1 MSNQNFDTNSPF
13 SSSPQPLPIAQ
24 QLGSQVY
31 LSQVQDKRHEL
42 VEDAKKPS
50 PEKQQKFS
58 DVRQSE
64 EAVPQRENK
73 MDAFFRQA
81 EEEEEREK
89 EHAKAASQ
97 ESQDS
102 APAASETIQ
111 ETPGNLQDVAT
122 PVVEIPALTKP
133 ASNSVQNVENSP
145 STNDGS
151 LQSEGT
157 PIVSGQNESPF
168 SVNSFGSSFSNPAFG
183 QPDQSIPDTSQTPPP
198 VQMAQTSPPVQM
210 DQTSPPVQ
218 MDQTTTPVQMN
229 FSAGVDVKPPTTSGP
244 TNNPSTSDGDQNTPT
259 TFASKESQQSEEAA
273 RKVTGAAALS
283 AGMAA
288 AGIGAWAS
296 QVVSDKPSE
305 NGERDGEQSISDAS
319 LMSDPSDQLRQQM
332 ANEELELQSRGS
344 LATYELS
351 NGSPQFESTV
361 VDASQSNVAQ
371 PNVEVVPQPI
381 AGEQSAGEMQA
392 AEAEVNEAEVNEA
405 DVNEAD
411 VNEAGLGESQAFEF
425 PQPTESLS
433 QVTDDIGVS
442 KQGPIAVTQTPSS
455 GISNVGS
462 GEANSQNSSPQ
473 TERPPVELL
482 EELHVPHHDP
492 EVEHARLAAEQKAQ
506 QIKAERAKLL
516 AEHPPVQARPYG
528 AAAKDEGVTASQ
540 DSGNQVP
547 RESAFQQPHPSL
559 NAGPAPAA
567 APKLRAEQKS
577 QLIEDIVNP
586 DGTTQRRKFPL
597 ELFNRHL
604 LRNLRSGVVFVD
616 HQRRVQLW
624 SKGAE
629 TMTGI
634 FSEAVMDRPLYPQT
648 FNLRFDDGAAVT
660 LEHCPIAKCLE
671 TMQNVSGDYRILN
684 ATSHEVKVG
693 ITISP
698 VIDEDR
704 YVNGAIIIFDDH
716 SVEIDLQRQ
725 LKDLYEFSVLD
736 PLTQVANRAEFERV
750 LEEYVRAFNQS
761 DSFNCSIIICDLD
774 YFKSI
779 NDKFG
784 HAVGDQ
790 ALIGFAEM
798 LKNYVRSQDL
808 VARYGGEEFVILC
821 ADCDTDSALQR
832 AEKIRMALFK
842 TPQTMLNGKSISASF
857 GVSELRQGDTA
868 MEFFVRAD
876 TALLKAKEMGR
887 NRVVI
892 ADQRDASRNV
902 GSGGD
907 DSISGLQ
914 WRQQRREHTALVCE
928 EFQTNTPVP
937 VLVEKLRGFIIEK
950 DAWLQRVDQEFL
962 SMEVDFEDPKDY
974 SRKGSF
980 TLNIEFKESEDSSKS
995 QGRRRTYIRISI
1007 FPGRKKKWFSTNHTD
1022 VVKYLLT
1029 DLRSYLM
1036 INDEA
1041 SHLTVDMATEN
1052 VRD

>member
-1 MSNQNFDTNSPF
+1 MSNQNFDTNSSF
-13 SSSPQPLPIAQ
+13 SSSSQHLPIAQ
-24 QLGSQVY
+24 QLGTQAY
-31 LSQVQDKRHEL
+31 LSQIQDKRHEL
-42 VEDAKKPS
+42 VEGTKPPS
-50 PEKQQKFS
+50 PEKQQRFPN
-58 DVRQSE
+58 VGQSE
-64 EAVPQRENK
+64 DVVSQRENK

-81 EEEEEREK
+81 EEEEREREI
-89 EHAKAASQ
+89 AKMAGPELQDSTSEQ
-97 ESQDS
+97 PETSQDTS
-102 APAASETIQ
+102 NNFE
-111 ETPGNLQDVAT
+111 EMVT
-122 PVVEIPALTKP
+122 PVVEIPALTES
-133 ASNSVQNVENSP
+133 ASDSIKNVENPQSA
-145 STNDGS
+145 NDGVVELES
-151 LQSEGT
+151 T
-157 PIVSGQNESPF
+157 TNVSGQNENVSSPNESPF
-168 SVNSFGSSFSNPAFG
+168 SVSSFSSSSSNPAFG
-183 QPDQSIPDTSQTPPP
+183 QSDQSTPQASETTPPIETGFSTGTDVTPSSSSDPIISVSADDGEQNPAASAADDLQKP
-198 VQMAQTSPPVQM
+198 V
-210 DQTSPPVQ
+210 
-218 MDQTTTPVQMN
+218 
-229 FSAGVDVKPPTTSGP
+229 
-244 TNNPSTSDGDQNTPT
+244 
-259 TFASKESQQSEEAA
+259 EET
-273 RKVTGAAALS
+273 RKSTGAAALS

-288 AGIGAWAS
+288 AGLGAWAS
-296 QVVSDKPSE
+296 QVVSSHSGD
-305 NGERDGEQSISDAS
+305 NGETDGDQPDADAA
-319 LMSDPSDQLRQQM
+319 LMGDPSDLLRQQM
-332 ANEELELQSRGS
+332 ADEERESQSRDS
-344 LATYELS
+344 LATYELTDG
-351 NGSPQFESTV
+351 NPQFGSAV
-361 VDASQSNVAQ
+361 VDAFQSNIVE
-371 PNVEVVPQPI
+371 PNVEVDPQPITGDQSAVDAQAVQVKVDDAESNEVKEFEVPQPK
-381 AGEQSAGEMQA
+381 ESHSQ
-392 AEAEVNEAEVNEA
+392 N
-405 DVNEAD
+405 
-411 VNEAGLGESQAFEF
+411 LGDSE
-425 PQPTESLS
+425 
-433 QVTDDIGVS
+433 IS
-442 KQGPIAVTQTPSS
+442 KVGPIDEVSTPSS
-455 GISNVGS
+455 EIRIASSDESNPES
-462 GEANSQNSSPQ
+462 TSSQ
-473 TERPPVELL
+473 TELPSDKILDEIQVQQL
-482 EELHVPHHDP
+482 DP

-516 AEHPPVQARPYG
+516 ADHPPVQARPYG
-528 AAAKDEGVTASQ
+528 AASQLKGSSASQ
-540 DSGNQVP
+540 ESDIQLP
-547 RESAFQQPHPSL
+547 RESAFQQPHPTRDG
-559 NAGPAPAA
+559 GPTPAA
-567 APKLRAEQKS
+567 PPKLRAEVKS
-577 QLIEDIVNP
+577 QMIEDVVNP
-586 DGTTQRRKFPL
+586 DGTTQRRTFPL
-597 ELFNRHL
+597 DLFNRHL
-604 LRNLRSGVVFVD
+604 LKNLRSGVVFVD

-629 TMTGI
+629 AMTGI
-634 FSEAVMDRPLYPQT
+634 ISEAVLDRPLYPQT
-648 FNLRFDDGAAVT
+648 FNLRFEDGAAVT
-660 LEHCPIAKCLE
+660 MEQCPIVQCLE
-671 TMQNVSGDYRILN
+671 TMQNFSGDYRILN
-684 ATSHEVKVG
+684 STSHEVKVG

-698 VIDEDR
+698 VIDENR
-704 YVNGAIIIFDDH
+704 YVNGAIIIFDDQ
-716 SVEIDLQRQ
+716 SAEIDLQRQ

-784 HAVGDQ
+784 HTVGDQ

-798 LKNYVRSQDL
+798 LKKYVRSQDL

-842 TPQTMLNGKSISASF
+842 TPQKMLEGKSISASF

-892 ADQRDASRNV
+892 ADQREASRSV
-902 GSGGD
+902 GVSGD

-980 TLNIEFKESEDSSKS
+980 TLNIEFKEAEDHSKS

-1041 SHLTVDMATEN
+1041 SHLTIDMATEN
-1052 VRD
+1052 VRG